1 MGDATLAAFARVL
14 NSITRASDVAA
25 RLGGDEFALLLPETD
40 EAAAGQVIRRLKHVL
55 GSQPLLVDPNGNVEV
70 RLKVS
75 AGAATLTEAME
86 SESKLLAAADRALY
100 ADKRASP
107 AEPPALPTDD
117 TTGHWLR
124 GGR

>member
-1 MGDATLAAFARVL
+1 
-14 NSITRASDVAA
+14 
-25 RLGGDEFALLLPETD
+25 
-40 EAAAGQVIRRLKHVL
+40 
-55 GSQPLLVDPNGNVEV
+55 
-70 RLKVS
+70 
-75 AGAATLTEAME
+75 ME